1 MVVRFLTPSR
11 PSFTLRVGSLRG
23 PYRYIT
29 VVIPDAHQ
37 GFVSCGPS
45 SQKPW
50 RIVPGREAAT
60 GRESN
65 LVSGLKMVV
74 EMPEMITQV
83 ICQEKTL
90 IILPHRLT
98 GNF

>member
-1 MVVRFLTPSR
+1 MVRFLTPSR
-11 PSFTLRVGSLRG
+11 LSFMLRVGSPRG

-29 VVIPDAHQ
+29 VVIPDTHQ
-37 GFVSCGPS
+37 GFVSCGSS

-50 RIVPGREAAT
+50 RIVPGRQAAT

-74 EMPEMITQV
+74 ETPEMITQV
-83 ICQEKTL
+83 ICQEKTFM
-90 IILPHRLT
+90 IMHHRLT
-98 GNF
+98 GNC

>member
-1 MVVRFLTPSR
+1 MVVRFLTPSSL
-11 PSFTLRVGSLRG
+11 SFTLSIGSLRG

-29 VVIPDAHQ
+29 VVLPDAHQ
-37 GFVSCGPS
+37 AFVSCGPS
-45 SQKPW
+45 SQKLW
-50 RIVPGREAAT
+50 RIIPGRKVAT
-60 GRESN
+60 GRENN

-74 EMPEMITQV
+74 KTPEMITQV

-90 IILPHRLT
+90 MVLHHRLT